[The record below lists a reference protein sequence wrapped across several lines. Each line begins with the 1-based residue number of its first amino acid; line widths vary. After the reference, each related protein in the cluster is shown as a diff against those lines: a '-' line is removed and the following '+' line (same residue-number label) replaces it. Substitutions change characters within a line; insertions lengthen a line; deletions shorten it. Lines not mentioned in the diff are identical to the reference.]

1 MTEQEYE
8 IMPHKLL
15 SDLKYDVEA
24 LKKKLTQP
32 DAKADELI
40 LEIESMKDSLH
51 ELTTIFERAIE
62 ETKSEDLSK
71 VIKEKLDT
79 VVKQNEVIARGMVA
93 ISDKLEEFMAG
104 ESTKPKMHPST
115 PHMGTEQVK
124 HTMGPPPMGGGRV
137 APTPSP
143 HTMMHSAPPPP
154 PMGGKKRQG
163 LFR

>member
-1 MTEQEYE
+1 MSEQEYE

-40 LEIESMKDSLH
+40 LEIESLKDSLH

-62 ETKSEDLSK
+62 ETKAEDLSK
-71 VIKEKLDT
+71 LIKEKLDS
-79 VVKQNEVIARGMVA
+79 VVKQNETIARGMVA
-93 ISDKLEEFMAG
+93 ISDKLEEFIA
-104 ESTKPKMHPST
+104 EQSSKQATHHPGNPPT
-115 PHMGTEQVK
+115 K
-124 HTMGPPPMGGGRV
+124 HTMGPPPMSGSRM
-137 APTPSP
+137 APTPGMY
-143 HTMMHSAPPPP
+143 HEMHSMPPPPP

-163 LFR
+163 LFK